1 MLYGISAAA
10 IALLLTALLAA
21 LLRAPARWSRLVDRR
36 RQREVPLSGGVAV
49 VVVTGVVVCGYGW
62 VEGVPTGGEV
72 RELLVAGGV
81 VALLGLVDDV
91 WRLRR
96 RVLFAGTAAAAACV
110 VPYGETGVGTGLLA
124 VVWVAGMALGF
135 RGVDHADGL
144 AGTVGVVTAFGVGV
158 CAAVEVMDGIA
169 VLMSVLAAALTGF
182 LMHNWHPAR
191 VGLGACGAMP
201 AGFVIA
207 LGAVYARAGSGI
219 GESAGVLFALTA
231 LVCGDAGLVL
241 LSRRLAGRPVLRG
254 GPDHLAHRLRRLGLT
269 APGASLLLGAAALSG
284 VAVGVLAHA
293 GWVGDDA
300 LWWVAG
306 AALVVVF
313 AVSRV
318 SVYPSRGPKAPRREM
333 SPQVR
338 APLRVRNG

>member
-1 MLYGISAAA
+1 VLYGITAAA
-10 IALLLTALLAA
+10 TALLLTALLAA
-21 LLRAPARWSRLVDRR
+21 LLRAPARWLRLHERR

-49 VVVTGVVVCGYGW
+49 VVVTGAVVSAGGW
-62 VEGVPTGGEV
+62 VEGVPIGSEV

-96 RVLFAGTAAAAACV
+96 RVLVAGTAVAAACV

-124 VVWVAGMALGF
+124 VVWVVALTLGF
-135 RGVDHADGL
+135 RGIDHADGL

-169 VLMSVLAAALTGF
+169 ALMSVLAAALTGF
-182 LMHNWHPAR
+182 LLHNWHPAR
-191 VGLGACGAMP
+191 VALGACGAMP

-207 LGAVYARAGSGI
+207 VGAVYTRAGFGI

-231 LVCGDAGLVL
+231 LVCADAGLVL
-241 LSRRLAGRPVLRG
+241 LSRRLAGRAVLRG

-269 APGASLLLGAAALSG
+269 APATTLLLGIGAFSG
-284 VAVGVLAHA
+284 VLVGVLTHA
-293 GWVGDDA
+293 GWVGTDA

-306 AALVVVF
+306 VALVVVL

-318 SVYPSRGPKAPRREM
+318 SVYASRSPRCEM